1 MCRKILI
8 NGSVLLLLLAFLVV
22 FYTLCKSAKQ
32 KWIVYKT
39 LHSWHWNERKVEIE
53 NARPGRYKVIFLGN
67 SLTEMFDLDFYF
79 NNPTILN
86 CGIVG
91 DFSEG
96 LVKRADAVVKLKPEK
111 LFIEIG
117 INDIIEQVS
126 LEDICK
132 NCDILISRIQEESP
146 LTKIYIQSNL
156 PVIMYRPGIFVTDK
170 YVNEKI
176 YKQNKNLEKLA
187 ERKGVVFIDLHTPF
201 LRSGYLKDLLI
212 EDGVHLTGKAYGVWK
227 MTVIPYLY
235 PAER

>member
-1 MCRKILI
+1 
-8 NGSVLLLLLAFLVV
+8 LLVFLAFLAG
-22 FYTLCKSAKQ
+22 FYILCKTAKQ

-39 LHSWHWNERKVEIE
+39 LHSRHWNERKVEIE

-79 NNPTILN
+79 NDPTILN

-96 LVKRADAVVKLKPEK
+96 LVKRADAIVKLKPEK

-126 LEDICK
+126 LEEICK
-132 NCDILISRIQEESP
+132 NFEIVINRIQEESP
-146 LTKIYIQSNL
+146 ITKIYIQSNL
-156 PVIMYRPGIFVTDK
+156 PVIMYRPGIFVSDK
-170 YVNEKI
+170 YVNEKVCE
-176 YKQNKNLEKLA
+176 QNRNLKKLA
-187 ERKGVVFIDLHTPF
+187 EKKGVVFINLYSPF
-201 LRSGYLKDLLI
+201 LHSGYLKDLLI

-227 MTVIPYLY
+227 MTVMPYLY
-235 PAER
+235 PPER